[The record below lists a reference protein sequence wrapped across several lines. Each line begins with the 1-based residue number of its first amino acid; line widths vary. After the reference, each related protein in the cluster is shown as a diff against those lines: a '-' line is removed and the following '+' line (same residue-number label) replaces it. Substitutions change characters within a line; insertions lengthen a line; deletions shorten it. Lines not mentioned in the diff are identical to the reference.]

1 MNKLRCLLS
10 VEFGFP
16 HPIRRV
22 FIPTI
27 KLTVYDCTVRRVK
40 NQKRNSTNGNEMTP
54 RPRRSDKVLFCFEKK

>member
-16 HPIRRV
+16 HPIRLV

-27 KLTVYDCTVRRVK
+27 KLTYMTVRL
-40 NQKRNSTNGNEMTP
+40 GE
-54 RPRRSDKVLFCFEKK
+54 